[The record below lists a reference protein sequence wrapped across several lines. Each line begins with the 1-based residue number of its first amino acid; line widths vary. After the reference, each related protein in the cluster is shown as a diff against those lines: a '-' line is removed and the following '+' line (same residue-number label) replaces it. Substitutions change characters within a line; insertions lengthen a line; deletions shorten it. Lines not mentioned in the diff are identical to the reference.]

1 MTTIENIHTYLKYD
15 TTNLEENDLLTIT
28 WDCKYD
34 KEKKEF
40 VNKELND
47 LMGNEHHYDPTNEK
61 ASFMWVEEFKKYF
74 NYELGK
80 KMYIF
85 IKSNADGYFNA
96 WKEDENK
103 WYDMYIDEEGY
114 INVSNYYYPF
124 KTWEGNKYTQY
135 SVKIYI
141 RPDCIYND
149 NIYTVIQE
157 QNEIKEKEEKIN
169 NCETTLK
176 NLKSGDII
184 TFDRFVHLRDKRS
197 LNKYEVLKVCSKTI
211 KCIEIGTFFKGQE
224 ILVKKERLLYHFKN
238 YNFTITRE

>member
-15 TTNLEENDLLTIT
+15 IIENEFLCIN

-34 KEKKEF
+34 EEKKEF

-47 LMGNEHHYDPTNEK
+47 LMGNEHHYDPTNGK
-61 ASFMWVEEFKKYF
+61 ASFMWVEEYKKYF

-85 IKSNADGYFNA
+85 IKTNADGYFNA
-96 WKEDENK
+96 WKEEENK

-124 KTWEGNKYTQY
+124 NEIEGNGYSRY

-149 NIYTVIQE
+149 NIYTAIQE
-157 QNEIKEKEEKIN
+157 QKEIKEKEEKIN
-169 NCETTLK
+169 NCEMALK

-184 TFDRFVHLRDKRS
+184 TFDTNVYLRDKRS
-197 LNKYEVLKVCSKTI
+197 MDKYKVLKICSKTI
-211 KCIEIGTFFKGQE
+211 KCVEMGTFFKGKE
-224 ILVKKERLLYHFKN
+224 LLVKKERLLYNFKN
-238 YNFTITRE
+238 TNFTITTE